1 MNMDESAAAV
11 SKLANGEFLDV
22 DELISDAGK
31 SMLEGA
37 VIYGMCV
44 PPPVLQMYGDSTID
58 TLMKHFALKRRG
70 ARLVPDCVGAVPTCA
85 CSGCTERAAYVF
97 QNKGDKMNSLPLCH
111 DCFFKEATE
120 DTGGDIFSAASKE
133 CQRLST
139 EILGRALDAEMILQN
154 NLRGS
159 GHIFSGFAVL
169 PEAVKGVQSVSD
181 VSLLIRRVGSHEV
194 KRVPISRK
202 KHLCEDGKLYLTAYY
217 DINGGGESFKEGR
230 SLETVRDA
238 AKRKSKKFS
247 LKETYAYLFS
257 TLPILGQS
265 FIDKTVNGST
275 EKVVQSNFVNKGI
288 HKAHV
293 LIHHDAKGRLV
304 QQQQFFIQ
312 IECIMRC
319 TDDKMHHIIFA
330 ASEDDKTQI
339 TTTTRRLIR
348 KLNKRKADKKRA
360 AEAIEIDHTA
370 SPVPSGKKQC
380 VTPPPM
386 TLTKSTVQ
394 ECGQE
399 IESLRDENKRLLAM
413 VAQLH
418 KQTSN
423 FQRQNA
429 SLLAK
434 MEAQSRVVTELR
446 NILATDGDSSDAMDM
461 L

>member
-1 MNMDESAAAV
+1 M
-11 SKLANGEFLDV
+11 
-22 DELISDAGK
+22 
-31 SMLEGA
+31 
-37 VIYGMCV
+37 
-44 PPPVLQMYGDSTID
+44 
-58 TLMKHFALKRRG
+58 
-70 ARLVPDCVGAVPTCA
+70 
-85 CSGCTERAAYVF
+85 
-97 QNKGDKMNSLPLCH
+97 
-111 DCFFKEATE
+111 
-120 DTGGDIFSAASKE
+120 
-133 CQRLST
+133 
-139 EILGRALDAEMILQN
+139 
-154 NLRGS
+154 
-159 GHIFSGFAVL
+159 
-169 PEAVKGVQSVSD
+169 
-181 VSLLIRRVGSHEV
+181 
-194 KRVPISRK
+194 
-202 KHLCEDGKLYLTAYY
+202 
-217 DINGGGESFKEGR
+217 
-230 SLETVRDA
+230 RDA
-238 AKRKSKKFS
+238 AKRKSKVS

-293 LIHHDAKGRLV
+293 IIHHDAKGRLV

-348 KLNKRKADKKRA
+348 KQNKPKTGKKRA

-370 SPVPSGKKQC
+370 SPMPHGKKQC

-394 ECGQE
+394 ESGLE
-399 IESLRDENKRLLAM
+399 IESLRDENKRLTAI

-418 KQTSN
+418 RQTSN

-434 MEAQSRVVTELR
+434 MEAQTRVVTQLR
-446 NILATDGDSSDAMDM
+446 NILASKECDSDPMDM